1 MIRSTVIVEG
11 YDLDLLEDIAADF
24 TYSIQD
30 IREPD
35 KRTTDFS
42 KTIQLPGTPKNNA
55 LFAHIFDLNIEND
68 YNPSL
73 SNIGY
78 NFNPNKVAKTLLLVD
93 GIQVFQGV
101 LRVLKVSVEDG
112 IITYDTN
119 VLGRLSDILF
129 AMGDKKLSDINFSDL
144 NHELRPDHIT
154 DVWYNPTNYPYT
166 YPLIDYG
173 LTTDGINY
181 PIENFAPAIYVKEY
195 IDRMFHQNGFTYK
208 CPLFSLPY
216 FRSLIIPA
224 TEKSFFTQGQ
234 VAGKYLTM
242 SNRYFSMEN
251 RRSGNSWRE
260 ITFEFTNEQVDPY
273 NMHTGTNLHIQFT
286 RDLDTS
292 IQFNL
297 RFRYL
302 SNNERD
308 AELWV
313 ILNNDRD
320 SRFVNETVNSGAFQN
335 MIVEIPRRQWTSGD
349 TLIVAMNIPP
359 KSSLIAN
366 ADECHWL
373 MPSPTDE
380 SAYPID
386 VGAEVTMS
394 NFISKTVTQKDFF
407 KSIILMHNLYVF
419 TDPDN
424 DKNLL
429 IVPQNQFYDTYAGNA
444 VDWTYK
450 VDYSK
455 AIEVT
460 PMGELTARE
469 FQFTYKEDSDYWNAD
484 RYKKKYNEI
493 YGQRKYVV
501 DNDFEKDTKKIELI
515 FSPTPSIQGDILGFN
530 NKRVVPHI
538 YKVTNGL
545 KERDAFNIRVL
556 QYGGMI
562 DSLQTGGNSNYPN
575 YATWYIVDAVNDRL
589 VTATKYPY
597 AGMFNNPVTP
607 TRDLCF
613 GPPLEV
619 FFDVTQGYPDVTL
632 YRYYWQQYINEVA
645 NKDSKLWKAYVYLTP
660 NDINQLDFKRLVK
673 IDNTYFKLNKIDGY
687 NPLTND
693 VTRVELFKTIVQV
706 EVVKAGFILHEDGG
720 YLLHSDGSSR
730 IPYA

>member
-68 YNPSL
+68 YNPSVP
-73 SNIGY
+73 NIGY
-78 NFNPNKVAKTLLLVD
+78 NFNPNKVAKALILVD

-101 LRVLKVSVEDG
+101 LRVLKVSVDEG
-112 IITYDTN
+112 VITYETN

-129 AMGDKKLSDINFSDL
+129 AMGDKKLSDIDFSDL
-144 NHELRPDHIT
+144 DHELMPEHIT
-154 DVWYNPTNYPYT
+154 DVWYNPANYPYS

-195 IDRMFHQNGFTYK
+195 IDRMFQQNGFTYK

-234 VAGKYLTM
+234 VAGKYLTI
-242 SNRYFSMEN
+242 SNRYFFMEN

-260 ITFEFTNEQVDPY
+260 ITFEFTNDQIDPY
-273 NMHTGTNLHIQFT
+273 NLHTGTNLHIQFT

-292 IQFNL
+292 IQLNL
-297 RFRYL
+297 RFKYINN
-302 SNNERD
+302 SNRD

-320 SRFVNETVNSGAFQN
+320 SRFVNETVSSGAFQD
-335 MIVEIPRRQWTSGD
+335 MVVEIPRRRWTTGD
-349 TLIVAMNIPP
+349 TLIVAINIPP
-359 KSSLIAN
+359 KSTMQAN
-366 ADECHWL
+366 PDECHWL

-386 VGAEVTMS
+386 VGAEVTMA

-429 IVPQNQFYDTYAGNA
+429 IIPQNQFYDTYAGNA

-450 VDYSK
+450 IDYSK
-455 AIEVT
+455 TIEVT

-515 FSPTPSIQGDILGFN
+515 FSPTPSVQGDILGFN

-538 YKVTNGL
+538 YKVTNGI

-575 YATWYIVDAVNDRL
+575 YAPWYIVDAVNERL

-687 NPLTND
+687 NPLTNE